1 MHMMHAGE
9 RRTGLSLQTSMS
21 IPHLTEGLGAWSH
34 ARFECQ
40 AARRLLEAQ
49 RLRGQGAVISSQG
62 SDTHC
67 RSTTMPNHP
76 PASDT
81 RLTLYTPILGAG
93 LVMGL
98 ALGIRHVQGLFML
111 PMTME
116 HGWSRE
122 TFSLALAIQNLVFGL
137 AQPVTGMLADRL
149 GGARVLAAGA
159 VLYGIGLAT
168 MAFADTPAALLLG
181 CGVVI
186 GVALSCTAFG
196 VVYGILSR
204 MTPEAD
210 RGWALGLAGA
220 VGGAGQFI
228 AVPATQAL
236 QDSQGWVGA
245 LLVLGGV
252 MALMAAVAPLLKDR
266 PVTGG
271 AARSP
276 QDAAPSLRSA
286 VRQALR
292 HRSFW
297 LLNLGFLA
305 CGFQLAFIASHLPAY
320 LLDRGAPPQLA
331 VAGLAVIALTNIVGT
346 YACSRLGDIYRGK
359 YLLTAVYL
367 LRTAAMA
374 LFVLCP
380 LSATSVYLFCGV
392 LGLLWLGTAP
402 LTNALVL
409 QLFGVQYIGTLFGL
423 VFLGH
428 QLGAFMGVWL
438 GGHVFDAT
446 RSYDLVWLGAI
457 ALGLIAAGLHW
468 PIDDRPVTWT
478 TAVRAI

>member
-1 MHMMHAGE
+1 
-9 RRTGLSLQTSMS
+9 
-21 IPHLTEGLGAWSH
+21 
-34 ARFECQ
+34 
-40 AARRLLEAQ
+40 
-49 RLRGQGAVISSQG
+49 
-62 SDTHC
+62 
-67 RSTTMPNHP
+67 
-76 PASDT
+76 
-81 RLTLYTPILGAG
+81 
-93 LVMGL
+93 MGL

-111 PMTME
+111 PMTLE

-137 AQPVTGMLADRL
+137 AQPLTGLLADRL

-159 VLYGIGLAT
+159 VLYGIGLAM
-168 MAFADTPAALLLG
+168 MAFAATPAALVLG
-181 CGVVI
+181 CGVVV

-204 MTPEAD
+204 MSPEAE

-220 VGGAGQFI
+220 IGGAGQFI
-228 AVPATQAL
+228 AVPATQTL
-236 QDSQGWVGA
+236 QDSQGWLGA
-245 LLVLGGV
+245 LLVLGGT
-252 MALMAAVAPLLKDR
+252 MALMAAVVPLLRYR
-266 PVTGG
+266 PATQAGLAGLVPPLAST
-271 AARSP
+271 
-276 QDAAPSLRSA
+276 SLRLA
-286 VRQALR
+286 VGQALR

-320 LLDRGAPPQLA
+320 LLDRGAPAQLA
-331 VAGLAVIALTNIVGT
+331 VSGLAVIALTNIVGT
-346 YACSRLGDIYRGK
+346 YACGRLGDLYRRK
-359 YLLTAVYL
+359 YLLTAIYL

-380 LSATSVYLFCGV
+380 LSSTSVYLFCGV

-402 LTNALVL
+402 LTNALVS

-446 RSYDLVWLGAI
+446 RSYDLVWMGAI

-468 PIDDRPVTWT
+468 PIDDRPVAWP
-478 TAVRAI
+478 ALARAA